1 MYDTMFIELETTLIL
16 SSYGGV
22 DHLKKSKGGNI
33 MKDFLEELEIGEGK
47 VKLSKEEIKSIL
59 AKHGDYIK
67 IETEKVDNKYKSQ
80 LEDNKNTIND
90 LKKQIEESPK
100 SDEMES
106 LKTKIADY
114 EQKEADRIAKQKAEE
129 EDKILTDNINALFEG
144 KTFTSD
150 YARNG
155 LMNDIKNGLNNPE
168 NKGKGIQDL
177 FNELTKDKTDIFA
190 NPNQQKDMEGMGD
203 SEQDNNTKEMPII
216 W

>member
-1 MYDTMFIELETTLIL
+1 MRRDDL
-16 SSYGGV
+16 
-22 DHLKKSKGGNI
+22 
-33 MKDFLEELEIGEGK
+33 DFLESEQVEKVMSLYGKAIAKKDKEIETLTNSKKELEDK
-47 VKLSKEEIKSIL
+47 VTTYE
-59 AKHGDYIK
+59 
-67 IETEKVDNKYKSQ
+67 
-80 LEDNKNTIND
+80 
-90 LKKQIEESPK
+90 
-100 SDEMES
+100 
-106 LKTKIADY
+106 TKINEFNESAKDNADWKSKY
-114 EQKEADRIAKQKAEE
+114 EELQTSIKEQEAKKKAEE

-155 LMNDIKNGLNNPE
+155 LMNDIKSGLNNPE

>member
-1 MYDTMFIELETTLIL
+1 
-16 SSYGGV
+16 
-22 DHLKKSKGGNI
+22 
-33 MKDFLEELEIGEGK
+33 MKRDDLDFLESEQVEKVMSLYGKAIAKKDKEIETLTNSKKELEDK
-47 VKLSKEEIKSIL
+47 VTTYE
-59 AKHGDYIK
+59 
-67 IETEKVDNKYKSQ
+67 
-80 LEDNKNTIND
+80 
-90 LKKQIEESPK
+90 
-100 SDEMES
+100 
-106 LKTKIADY
+106 TKINEFNESAKDNADWKSKY
-114 EQKEADRIAKQKAEE
+114 EELQTSIKEQEAKKKAEE

-144 KTFTSD
+144 KKFTSD